1 LATLLSSYQIYN
13 VDKRIQEDNLMQLA
27 LFSEYGRMALLG
39 NDTEENN
46 DNDVND
52 DINDELDL
60 DNIVNPL
67 QKSNPEN
74 EDIHKKTTTTT
85 LHKPFQQIEFLV
97 RDWQN
102 FEDDEDTTAC
112 EKEMTEYLESV
123 LEERDASDL
132 RDTRRQIHSCF
143 DTISCYMMTH
153 PGFKVTKKNYS
164 GTISQVDDTFLT
176 FINQY
181 CQKVFSKALDN
192 PKMLNGRELRACEL
206 GAYISAYAGMF
217 EDGARFPEATTMLD
231 ATTTANNSNASV
243 IATNH
248 YKDNMDIVS
257 GVDCTEYVKEDE
269 LDETNERLRQEAMTH
284 FDDIAT
290 FGSKSKI
297 EDARKKV
304 LIDCEEALVVYQK
317 LNDGRNPLQG
327 FETLMIPMFIGIVSI
342 TLRYVADT
350 TCSSWSQ
357 TCRASSDLLSHV
369 YQVVF
374 FFLIIVGSTKAKAI
388 SSVVG
393 KITNTISVMNGGV

>member
-1 LATLLSSYQIYN
+1 
-13 VDKRIQEDNLMQLA
+13 
-27 LFSEYGRMALLG
+27 
-39 NDTEENN
+39 
-46 DNDVND
+46 
-52 DINDELDL
+52 
-60 DNIVNPL
+60 
-67 QKSNPEN
+67 
-74 EDIHKKTTTTT
+74 
-85 LHKPFQQIEFLV
+85 
-97 RDWQN
+97 
-102 FEDDEDTTAC
+102 
-112 EKEMTEYLESV
+112 
-123 LEERDASDL
+123 
-132 RDTRRQIHSCF
+132 
-143 DTISCYMMTH
+143 
-153 PGFKVTKKNYS
+153 
-164 GTISQVDDTFLT
+164 
-176 FINQY
+176 
-181 CQKVFSKALDN
+181 
-192 PKMLNGRELRACEL
+192 MLNGRELRACEL

-393 KITNTISVMNGGV
+393 KITNTISVMNGGAGSSGGNGGGDKGKE